1 MSLAT
6 VIDVLGAKT
15 LEAIAALREFAARQ
29 GRNEREGMEKR
40 AHAMTREM
48 REARKEA
55 FHVPKM
61 MNLVEWTESFR
72 SFGDLHNSA
81 GSTVRISELE
91 VTRGPFLWVTEE
103 GPRRIFIMACT
114 QSGKTF
120 WMESIAGRAMHLD
133 PGPIVYVAPTIQ
145 NAIDWIDEKFM
156 KMVAATKV
164 LRPLINTSRTSGN
177 RNDYKRFPGGRLRG
191 IGTETRVGFTQ
202 KGDRYML
209 VDEVDG
215 HGTAGEN
222 GDTIEL
228 IAGRNGDYLYNYL
241 LCAASSPVTK
251 RRFAGEHE
259 LPTIWKLV
267 QDSDR
272 RLPFVQCPHCDHDH
286 FMEWDRP
293 ADKAAALFIP
303 KRDERD
309 RGTFE
314 PENAVY
320 TCPKNGCVITQR
332 DREKMLRQGAVHW
345 RATMPFTCCDLHQDP
360 RARWEASA
368 QTQADYDRWWQ
379 PFGEDLGVPP
389 IGYGTK
395 GVCRAKCEICGDMP
409 VSNAIVGGHYSRFYR
424 PQYTLYEMARDFV
437 GVLRDPAKRRAFR
450 NTILG
455 LPDDDQ
461 QSKRLTADQ
470 LEELGETW
478 EAKPDDDPQAPG
490 EFYVPDEV
498 AVLTMGIDIQSGSE
512 DGVGSRFAFERVGW
526 AEDEQSWS
534 LKYDELLA
542 NTRDPRIWDDVLL
555 PEIERYLHRRDGRAF
570 RVSAVCIDAGN
581 KPDQAGQFVA
591 KHQRRLAKQG
601 IHLFAV
607 KGIGDKGRTTYRT
620 WAGAATDAKAFRK
633 FAGSGVKLWNVGNKE
648 AKDTI
653 ADHLATKSGPGTMHH
668 PAGRG
673 DHWTKGMLSEVQVP
687 RGGHLVW
694 EWLDR
699 SVRNEPLD
707 CRMYALA
714 ALRAMESIFGNTG
727 WSLPAKARQVGAI
740 SPIAVVPRP
749 TSQPQVA
756 VEAGQAGLLAPVA
769 AREDPAPVSS
779 TPTPPKPVT
788 PQVRLKPKRPKRSS
802 YWD

>member
-1 MSLAT
+1 M
-6 VIDVLGAKT
+6 LGAKT
-15 LEAIAALREFAARQ
+15 LDAIAALRAVAARQ
-29 GRNEREGMEKR
+29 GRNEREGIEKR
-40 AHAMTREM
+40 AHFMTREM

-55 FHVPKM
+55 FHVPTM
-61 MNLVEWTESFR
+61 MNLVEWTETYR
-72 SFGDLHNSA
+72 SFGDLHNAA

-91 VTRGPFLWVTEE
+91 VTRGPFLWVTEQ

-209 VDEVDG
+209 VDEIDG

-228 IAGRNGDYLYNYL
+228 IAGRNGDYQYNYL
-241 LCAASSPVTK
+241 LAAASSPVTK

-272 RLPFVQCPHCDHDH
+272 RLPFVQCPHCGHDH
-286 FMEWDRP
+286 FMEWHREG
-293 ADKAAALFIP
+293 KAKESLEIP

-314 PENAVY
+314 PEKAFYV
-320 TCPKNGCVITQR
+320 CPGNGCVITQR

-345 RATMPFTCCDLHQDP
+345 RACMPFTCCDLHQDP
-360 RARWEASA
+360 RARWEASD
-368 QTQADYDRWWQ
+368 QTQADYGRWWQ

-395 GVCRAKCEICGDMP
+395 GVCRAKCEICGTMP
-409 VSNAIVGGHYSRFYR
+409 VSNAIVGGHYSRYYR
-424 PQYTLYEMARDFV
+424 PQYTLAEMARDWV
-437 GVLRDPAKRRAFR
+437 GVIRDPAKRRAFR

-455 LPDDDQ
+455 LPDEDQ
-461 QSKRLTADQ
+461 HAKRVTADQ
-470 LEELGETW
+470 LAELGEEW
-478 EAKPDDDPQAPG
+478 EAKPDTGLDG
-490 EFYVPDEV
+490 RVEYLVPDQV
-498 AVLTMGIDIQSGSE
+498 AVITMGIDIQTGSE
-512 DGVGSRFAFERVGW
+512 DGTGSRFAFERVGW
-526 AEDEQSWS
+526 SEDEQSWS
-534 LKYDELLA
+534 LDYNELPA
-542 NTRDPRIWDDVLL
+542 NTRTKEGWDKVLL
-555 PEIERYLHRRDGRAF
+555 PEIKRRLHRADGRVF
-570 RVSAVCIDAGN
+570 QPTAVCIDAGN
-581 KPDQAGQFVA
+581 RPDDAGAFVA
-591 KHQRRLAKQG
+591 RHQVQLAQMG

-607 KGIGDKGRTTYRT
+607 KGIGDKGSTTYRT
-620 WAGAATDAKAFRK
+620 WAGAAVDAKSFRK
-633 FAGSGVKLWNVGNKE
+633 HAGQGVKLWNVGVRE

-653 ADHLATKSGPGTMHH
+653 ADHLATRSGPGTMHF
-668 PAGRG
+668 PADRG
-673 DHWTKGMLSEVQVP
+673 EHWTQGMLSETQVP
-687 RGGHLVW
+687 RNGRLVW
-694 EWLDR
+694 EWIDR
-699 SVRNEPLD
+699 SVRNEPID
-707 CRMYALA
+707 CRVYALA
-714 ALRAMESIFGNTG
+714 ALRAMESIFAASG
-727 WSLPAKARQVGAI
+727 WSLSLIARHVGASRPSMPTAADAAQHARQV
-740 SPIAVVPRP
+740 
-749 TSQPQVA
+749 
-756 VEAGQAGLLAPVA
+756 EASAA
-769 AREDPAPVSS
+769 AREDSASVSS
-779 TPTPPKPVT
+779 SPTPPKPVA
-788 PQVRLKPKRPKRSS
+788 PKVPLKPKRRKRSS